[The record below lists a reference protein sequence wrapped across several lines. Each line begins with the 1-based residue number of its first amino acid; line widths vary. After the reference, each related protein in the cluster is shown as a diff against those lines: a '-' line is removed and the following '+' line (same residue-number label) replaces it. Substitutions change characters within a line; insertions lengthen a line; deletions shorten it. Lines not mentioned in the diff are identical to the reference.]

1 MEIQAFSS
9 QLTFALFDK
18 PYTLWHRAK
27 VKVVRVLA
35 IVSHFT
41 EISKIVL
48 ADR

>member
-1 MEIQAFSS
+1 MEIQALSS

-27 VKVVRVLA
+27 IKVVGVFA

-41 EISKIVL
+41 EVSKVVF